1 MPVTAARIIAAALL
15 TLAAAGCGFKPIY
28 ATPTGENSALNQRIA
43 IRSVAGAQTINPI
56 VVDALERRM
65 PLKDGVTPEY
75 DLYVTVSER
84 AERLAVQ
91 IDNTTTRYN
100 YRLRGRYTVIDLDTG
115 RRINGRAEAVTSYN
129 IVSSQYST
137 LFAENTAR
145 EKAAGMLAEEIER
158 SLLLRF
164 AREGAFD
171 EPEEEGD
178 FPDYTIDP
186 RTNTLIDE
194 SRRTNVPDPFS
205 TIPSEVVIEAPA
217 VENSDSIDVP
227 DPQTEE

>member
-1 MPVTAARIIAAALL
+1 MIKQALKIVACLIGAAILSA
-15 TLAAAGCGFKPIY
+15 CGFKPIY
-28 ATPTGENSALNQRIA
+28 ATPTGENSTLNQRVA
-43 IRSVAGAQTINPI
+43 IRSVAGSQTINPI

-65 PLKDGVTPEY
+65 QLKDGVAPEY

-100 YRLRGRYTVIDLDTG
+100 YRLRGRYTVIDLNTG
-115 RRINGRAEAVTSYN
+115 RRFNGIADAVTSYN

-145 EKAAGMLAEEIER
+145 EKAADMLAEEIER
-158 SLLLRF
+158 DLLMRF
-164 AREGAFD
+164 VKKGAID
-171 EPEEEGD
+171 ESEPEEV
-178 FPDYTIDP
+178 FPDYAIDP

-194 SRRTNVPDPFS
+194 NRETNVPDPFS
-205 TIPSEVVIEAPA
+205 TTPSEVVIEAPEDEDA
-217 VENSDSIDVP
+217 VDVP